1 MKGLYTA
8 EETLNYLA
16 ELLLYYLEELSEIK
30 DTDKEQFMYGEK
42 TAFTECLEMVQ
53 LWEKAR
59 ENGLNFEVEA
69 KYPL

>member
-1 MKGLYTA
+1 MIKRYTA
-8 EETLNYLA
+8 EETLNYLT
-16 ELLLYYLEELSEIK
+16 ELLLYYLEELSEIR

-53 LWEKAR
+53 LWEKAG